1 MDCLPYDCKTIPLS
15 KTFAYTGV
23 SLLTGLSC
31 NLFEVINLRSDMT
44 VYPNIAKQFPFKD
57 ICLYTCHCFQ
67 HYLVINFEVIDPYIK
82 KGSSIF
88 AL

>member
-1 MDCLPYDCKTIPLS
+1 MDCLHKDCKTIPLS

-44 VYPNIAKQFPFKD
+44 VYPNIAKQFPPLK
-57 ICLYTCHCFQ
+57 
-67 HYLVINFEVIDPYIK
+67 
-82 KGSSIF
+82 IF
-88 AL
+88 AYIHVTAFSTIL